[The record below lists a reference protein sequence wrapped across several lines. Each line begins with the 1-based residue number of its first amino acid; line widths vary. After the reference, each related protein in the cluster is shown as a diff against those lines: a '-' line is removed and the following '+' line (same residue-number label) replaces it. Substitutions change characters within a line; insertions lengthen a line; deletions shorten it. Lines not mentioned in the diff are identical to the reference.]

1 VSRDEE
7 GLVDGRIDR
16 SGLLTRIGS
25 NGGRVDTVG
34 RSLNRG
40 VGDVDF
46 TGLGLTSDQSLPGL
60 VALVNDLSSVLA
72 VFGLTGE
79 GELVLGLSIGNFV
92 DAEPFI
98 GRTDETRKVTLDI
111 LNVVELGSE
120 RVVDID
126 DENLPV
132 GLTFVEESHDTE
144 DLYLLDLTS
153 VTNCLSDFA
162 NVERVVI
169 TESLGFGVSVGRVL
183 PSLRERSIVPDVS
196 LVGETVSNETKFTLL
211 GILEDGVELLLF
223 RDFEFGVGPT
233 GDLDDHV
240 ENSSLFVGEE
250 GNVVERGNDFAILL
264 DECTVL
270 QSVLCTVLANGVLG
284 SHVCCS

>member
-153 VTNCLSDFA
+153 VTNGLSNFA

-211 GILEDGVELLLF
+211 GILKDGIELFLL
-223 RDFEFGVGPT
+223 
-233 GDLDDHV
+233 
-240 ENSSLFVGEE
+240 
-250 GNVVERGNDFAILL
+250 
-264 DECTVL
+264 
-270 QSVLCTVLANGVLG
+270 
-284 SHVCCS
+284 